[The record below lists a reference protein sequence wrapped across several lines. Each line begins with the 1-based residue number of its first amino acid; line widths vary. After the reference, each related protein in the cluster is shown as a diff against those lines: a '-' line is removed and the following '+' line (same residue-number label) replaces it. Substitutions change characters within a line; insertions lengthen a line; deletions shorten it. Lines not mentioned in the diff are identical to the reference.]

1 MIFGGKEVDLRGV
14 YSEAAVLWSRLPS
27 RCSKNDYINCG
38 QVDLV
43 LSAPLLELFD
53 IHANPKITRR
63 LNVSVYAQNDGYN
76 RGMARIFAD
85 VNGAKV
91 VFQVTSAGSGDKDAR
106 RLSVYR
112 ELPGKAPDTIQVK
125 GKRKDRFVL
134 AAFEELVHLRKMAM
148 GETDKDLLCG
158 SCPAKV
164 NGLPRPKV

>member
-1 MIFGGKEVDLRGV
+1 MIFGEREVDLRGV

-27 RCSKNDYINCG
+27 KCSKNEYINCG
-38 QVDLV
+38 QVDMV
-43 LSAPLLELFD
+43 LSAPLLELFG
-53 IHANPKITRR
+53 IQANPKVTRR
-63 LNVSVYAQNDGYN
+63 LNISAYAQNDGHS
-76 RGMARIFAD
+76 RGVARIFAD
-85 VNGAKV
+85 VDGARV
-91 VFQVTSAGSGDKDAR
+91 IFQVTSAGSGDKDAR

-134 AAFEELVHLRKMAM
+134 VAFEELVHLRKMAM

-158 SCPAKV
+158 SCTAKV